1 MDLHSMYTMGLLE
14 QKGQSRNTYYIAG
27 PRYEEIS
34 RGDGE
39 ISRDSEEI
47 SRGDGEISRDSE
59 EISKGDG
66 EISRAFP
73 EELIGKCKR
82 LKNGNPRTR

>member
-1 MDLHSMYTMGLLE
+1 MDLHSMCTMGLLE

-27 PRYEEIS
+27 PRY
-34 RGDGE
+34 
-39 ISRDSEEI
+39 
-47 SRGDGEISRDSE
+47 E